1 MKQQRQTPKGLT
13 ATIAKSATALGT
25 KAAWSIAKSGWRKL
39 WWIKKEARPMLFMK
53 TGKVET
59 VDDGDPN
66 VYYRIKADDY
76 SWIVGAWFVFGFLVG
91 RFI

>member
-1 MKQQRQTPKGLT
+1 
-13 ATIAKSATALGT
+13 
-25 KAAWSIAKSGWRKL
+25 
-39 WWIKKEARPMLFMK
+39 MLFMK

-76 SWIVGAWFVFGFLVG
+76 SWIVGAWFVLGFLVG